1 MVNNMEITKEM
12 KEQIE
17 WLLRDFDFTL
27 DAINSDLRYKM
38 SKCNIC
44 SSIDNVY
51 YDKYSECLSLNN
63 TKKVKIQNLLSELKG
78 GLK

>member
-1 MVNNMEITKEM
+1 MEISKEL

-17 WLLRDFDFTL
+17 LLLRDFDFEL
-27 DAINSDLRYKM
+27 DKVNSDLRYKM

-51 YDKYSECLSLNN
+51 YDKYKENLSLNN
-63 TKKVKIQNLLSELKG
+63 TKKVKIQNLLSLLKG
-78 GLK
+78 GIK